1 MVYFVRSLLKPVP
14 IVVKS
19 AFLIIDAQ
27 FDFCHPDG
35 ALFVPGAEQDIDRMA
50 TLIKTHPDQIDHIV
64 VTLDTHHVLD
74 IAHPMFWQDTAG
86 GHPRPFT
93 PITGND
99 IDTGRW
105 TARFSP
111 EKASAYVHQLEADGQ
126 FAHFIWPEHCL
137 IGSRG
142 AALHDTLLAALKHW
156 SHQRNLDYVAVPK
169 GLYPLTEHFGVFRA
183 QVPEPTVAETQLNTV
198 LLADLARFD
207 VIYLM
212 GEAKSHCVANSLK
225 QLLDFA
231 PDLVP
236 KLVVVTDCMSD
247 VSGLGHLA
255 DPIFAEARSRNVRFM
270 DSAAVFN

>member
-1 MVYFVRSLLKPVP
+1 MKN
-14 IVVKS
+14 

-50 TLIKTHPDQIDHIV
+50 TLIRQHPDKIDYIV

-74 IAHPMFWQDTAG
+74 IAHPLFWQDAQG
-86 GHPRPFT
+86 NHPAPFT
-93 PITGND
+93 RLTGED
-99 IDTGRW
+99 INTGRW
-105 TARFSP
+105 IPRFF
-111 EKASAYVHQLEADGQ
+111 EDKAKQYIYDLEAGGQ
-126 FAHFIWPEHCL
+126 FSHFIWPEHCL

-142 AALHDTLLAALKHW
+142 AALHETLFDSLKGW
-156 SHQRNLDYVAVPK
+156 SQQRNRDYVAVQK
-169 GLYPLTEHFGVFRA
+169 GLYPLTEHFGIFRA
-183 QVPEPTVAETQLNTV
+183 QVPDSSVPETELNTT
-198 LLADLARFD
+198 LITDLDRFD
-207 VIYLM
+207 TVYLM

-231 PDLVP
+231 PALLP

-247 VSGLGHLA
+247 VTGLGHLA

-270 DSAAVFN
+270 ESAKVFS